1 MNIRSILCP
10 TDFSDA
16 SRHALDHAVAIA
28 KWYSAR
34 VVLLHAHR
42 PAPAVVAALVSTAR
56 DIDDAGT
63 AEERRQLA
71 RAAGALTRDAGAR
84 IQGVE
89 VVTKI
94 VEGGAADAI
103 TAAAAAESFDL
114 VVIGTRGANG
124 LEHLVLGSVTE
135 TVLRRVTCPVL
146 TVPPRVQATS
156 TLPYRRILCPIDF
169 SASSLAGLQLAFAF
183 AQEGDAELTLLHVL
197 DDPDENELF
206 VPRPY
211 DVHQHHAHR
220 EQHALQNLDQLI
232 PQPVRDW
239 SSPRI
244 RVASGKP
251 YEEILAAA
259 GQNRADLI
267 VVGVQG
273 RKPLDLTLFGSTTN
287 QVVRRAT
294 CPVLTVRR

>member
-10 TDFSDA
+10 TDFSAA

-42 PAPAVVAALVSTAR
+42 PAPAVVAALVPTAR
-56 DIDDAGT
+56 DIDDVGT
-63 AEERRQLA
+63 TEERRQLA
-71 RAAGALTRDAGAR
+71 RAVGEMTLDARARDQGAE
-84 IQGVE
+84 I
-89 VVTKI
+89 VTTI
-94 VEGGAADAI
+94 VEGGAADVI
-103 TAAAAAESFDL
+103 TEYAATQSVDL
-114 VVIGTRGANG
+114 VVIGTHGASG

-156 TLPYRRILCPIDF
+156 RLPFKHILCPTDF
-169 SASSLAGLQLAFAF
+169 SASSLAGLQVAFAF
-183 AQEGDAELTLLHVL
+183 AQEGDASLTLLHVL

-220 EQHALQNLDQLI
+220 EQHAIQHLDRLI
-232 PQPVRDW
+232 PQSVRDW

-244 RVASGKP
+244 RVVSGKA
-251 YEEILAAA
+251 YEQILSAAEHD
-259 GQNRADLI
+259 RADLI

-287 QVVRRAT
+287 QVVRGAT